1 MSVCRSTISAW
12 VLAAAVSGATLFGAA
27 GADASE
33 ILVDRPYES
42 AALGRPAVYSVV
54 RPEQAAGK
62 LPVVYLLHG
71 RDSSAAEWLRLGNVV
86 QTLDRLI
93 AEKRIPPL
101 MLVLPDAGNGW
112 YVDGPAMA
120 AETAVARDLVADVER
135 SFDVRR
141 DREGRA
147 IAGNSMGGFGAVRI
161 ALAYPERYVAAASMS
176 GAFWTRIKPDTAID
190 DAMAA
195 RLGRV
200 FSGAFGQPF
209 DPKFFV
215 ARDPEQ
221 TARRLPPGVPHP
233 ALYLTASR
241 GDRFRLAEEQ
251 DVMELRLKAA
261 GLEVASAVTEGDHDW
276 GTWAAAFPDVLEFLA
291 SKLKPQPQPRPQ

>member
-1 MSVCRSTISAW
+1 MSVCRLKISA
-12 VLAAAVSGATLFGAA
+12 LAFAALLAF
-27 GADASE
+27 ADAANASE
-33 ILVDRPYES
+33 VAVDRHYVS
-42 AALGRPAVYSVV
+42 AALGRPANYSTV
-54 RPEQAAGK
+54 RPDKAQGR

-71 RDSSAAEWLRLGNVV
+71 RDSSAADWLRLGRVGE
-86 QTLDRLI
+86 TLDWLV
-93 AEKRIPPL
+93 AAGRIPPL

-120 AETAVARDLVADVER
+120 AETAIVRDLAAEIER

-176 GAFWTRIKPDTAID
+176 GAFWTRIKPDTQID
-190 DAMAA
+190 AAMAA
-195 RLGRV
+195 RLARV
-200 FSGAFGQPF
+200 FSGAFGEPF
-209 DPKFFV
+209 DPKFFA

-221 TARRLPPGVPHP
+221 TALRLAPGAPRP

-251 DVMELRLKAA
+251 DVIELRLKAA
-261 GLEVASAVTEGDHDW
+261 GLAVTSTITEGDHDW

-291 SKLKPQPQPRPQ
+291 AKFKPQ

>member
-1 MSVCRSTISAW
+1 MLACRSKISAFALA
-12 VLAAAVSGATLFGAA
+12 VLFAFAHAAS
-27 GADASE
+27 ASE
-33 ILVDRPYES
+33 VAVDRHYAS
-42 AALGRPAVYSVV
+42 AALGRQANYSIV
-54 RPEQAAGK
+54 RPDKAQGT

-71 RDSSAAEWLRLGNVV
+71 RDSSAAEWLRLGQVAE
-86 QTLDRLI
+86 TLDRLVG
-93 AEKRIPPL
+93 ERRIPPL
-101 MLVLPDAGNGW
+101 MIVLPDTGNGW

-120 AETAVARDLVADVER
+120 AETAIVRDLAADVER
-135 SFDVRR
+135 NFDVRR

-176 GAFWTRIKPDTAID
+176 GAFWTRIKPDTTID
-190 DAMAA
+190 ETMAV
-195 RLGRV
+195 RLARV
-200 FSGAFGQPF
+200 FSGAFGEPF

-221 TARRLPPGVPHP
+221 TARRLAADAPRP

-251 DVMELRLKAA
+251 DVIELRLKAA
-261 GLEVASAVTEGDHDW
+261 GLAVTSAVTEGDHDW

-291 SKLKPQPQPRPQ
+291 AKLKSQ